1 MAGEVKNDFST
12 NTLNEVIAFSDEVH
26 QRMLAKKAEHDL
38 YESKRS
44 IFLTN
49 SLLKIK
55 TKYESALVK
64 YKNDEKNPVLL
75 GLKSEYASSSKTYRD
90 YEIDSEVSLA
100 SLQSAER
107 YDQKMSGPASI
118 AREMLG

>member
-26 QRMLAKKAEHDL
+26 QRMLAKKAEHDF

-44 IFLTN
+44 IFLTD
-49 SLLKIK
+49 SLQKIK

-64 YKNDEKNPVLL
+64 YKNDNKNSALL
-75 GLKSEYASSSKTYRD
+75 SIKSEYASAYKTYHD
-90 YEIDSEVSLA
+90 YEIDSEISLA

-107 YDQKMSGPASI
+107 YDQKMSVPASI
-118 AREMLG
+118 ARGMLG